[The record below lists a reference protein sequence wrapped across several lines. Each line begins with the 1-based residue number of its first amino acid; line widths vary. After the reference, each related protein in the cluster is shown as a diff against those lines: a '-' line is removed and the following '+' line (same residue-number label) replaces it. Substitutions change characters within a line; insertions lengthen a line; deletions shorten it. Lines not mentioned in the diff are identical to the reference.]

1 MPTGAQIAGA
11 VYFGEV
17 QKAHVGNANE
27 GELAT
32 FVFSP
37 WL

>member
-17 QKAHVGNANE
+17 QKAHVGNANDE
-27 GELAT
+27 E
-32 FVFSP
+32 SK
-37 WL
+37 